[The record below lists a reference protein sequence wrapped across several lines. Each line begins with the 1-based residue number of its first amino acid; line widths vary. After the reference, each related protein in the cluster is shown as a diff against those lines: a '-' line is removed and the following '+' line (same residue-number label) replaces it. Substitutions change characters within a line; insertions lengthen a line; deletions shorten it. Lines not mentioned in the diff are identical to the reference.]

1 MSESNGYAT
10 KASLLGNRQTRR
22 YADVIVDGQKFRLRS
37 LNALESN
44 TIQARMLIEEE
55 EDDRIREIATANCR
69 MISQCVVD
77 GNGDRLF
84 SDDDIDALA
93 ELDAAFVERLARA
106 CRKHAEFDP
115 GAVEKAEK
123 NSEPTD

>member
-10 KASLLGNRQTRR
+10 REGLFAGRMTRR
-22 YADVIVDGQKFRLRS
+22 HVEVIVDGQKFRLRS

-44 TIQARMLIEEE
+44 TIQARMLVEDEEQ
-55 EDDRIREIATANCR
+55 DRIREIATANCR
-69 MISQCVVD
+69 MIAQCVVD

-84 SDDDIDALA
+84 SDDDICGLA

-106 CRKHAEFDP
+106 CRKHAEYDP

-123 NSEPTD
+123 NS